1 MVVDSFLDGPDGEL
15 QGAIPHLA
23 GLGTHLGG
31 FHVDELL
38 VLQLPNVLGYGVG
51 AHARVLTDLPDA
63 GPALVGFSVLAEDY
77 VGIDR
82 QLAGTQ
88 SQGEDLIG
96 QKKIM
101 AQRASLSVSV
111 LEFRG
116 VTSLVIVQDSTPM
129 FRSMSIEKLDFTGC
143 SQAYSCE
150 CLPNLF

>member
-1 MVVDSFLDGPDGEL
+1 MVIHRLLDGTDGEL

-63 GPALVGFSVLAEDY
+63 GPALVGFPVLAEHQ
-77 VGIDR
+77 VGVDG
-82 QLAGTQ
+82 QLAWGKP
-88 SQGEDLIG
+88 QGEDLIW
-96 QKKIM
+96 QKKKSSQW
-101 AQRASLSVSV
+101 AAVGVSV

-116 VTSLVIVQDSTPM
+116 VPSPMIFQDSTPM
-129 FRSMSIEKLDFTGC
+129 FWPW
-143 SQAYSCE
+143 A
-150 CLPNLF
+150 PLF